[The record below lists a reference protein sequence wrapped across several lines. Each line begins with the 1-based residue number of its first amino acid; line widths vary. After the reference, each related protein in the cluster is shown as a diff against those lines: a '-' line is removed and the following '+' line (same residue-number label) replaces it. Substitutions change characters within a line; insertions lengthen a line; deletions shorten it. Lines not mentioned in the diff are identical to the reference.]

1 MHTDILQ
8 PIPIDGQ
15 PTLCWPW
22 DYLKRQEWMNL
33 QLHPFCHPFVDRS
46 QAILPNPMNISSG
59 IFAPWQVMFHFHFP
73 HVLIHQYLADLFGAK
88 AICKSLSW
96 ALWEDV
102 KMNKP
107 WFVPTGSLLGQPPFF
122 IMVPR
127 RFRKARQLV
136 CLLTWASQNY
146 FLSLPVVHPSLGTTL
161 EKNSSFFALHDMK
174 YWQRQSVFLF
184 SQVPRSTF
192 WTWIII
198 SLAWTDYLLGLIIY
212 IISYL

>member
-1 MHTDILQ
+1 MSLRFICLAVHGPRRQSFLSQLSSVWALLFLLSLFLLSNLLLHTILWMHTDILQ

-33 QLHPFCHPFVDRS
+33 QLHPFCHPFLDRS

-59 IFAPWQVMFHFHFP
+59 IFTPWQVMFHFHFP

-107 WFVPTGSLLGQPPFF
+107 WFVPTGSLPGQPPFF

-127 RFRKARQLV
+127 RFRKAR
-136 CLLTWASQNY
+136 
-146 FLSLPVVHPSLGTTL
+146 
-161 EKNSSFFALHDMK
+161 
-174 YWQRQSVFLF
+174 
-184 SQVPRSTF
+184 
-192 WTWIII
+192 
-198 SLAWTDYLLGLIIY
+198 
-212 IISYL
+212 